1 MTESSAGTE
10 TSAGAALPT
19 GAEQLAVELACNA
32 AAAIA
37 GTAPV
42 GIRTKAH
49 PADLVTDLD
58 TAIET
63 TVRSRLSAGFPDHLV
78 VGEEFGSSG
87 DTAAAFTWYCDPV
100 DGTTN
105 YANDLGWS
113 SFSLCC
119 NDSAGPLL
127 GVVAHPVRR
136 ELVLARRGGGAWRWT
151 LDSEFR
157 PFGSPHRL
165 TVSTSDTLAGTVF
178 TTELRAHQPWPG
190 LYPMMDALAESS
202 CTTRILGSSA
212 LTLLQV
218 ATGRAAA
225 AIISTYSPID
235 NQASILAGLEAGG
248 VCLDETG
255 AATVGPDAGGVLLT
269 TPALAES
276 LLRIWQRSLSC

>member
-1 MTESSAGTE
+1 VTESSAGSE
-10 TSAGAALPT
+10 TASGAALPA
-19 GAEQLAVELACNA
+19 GAEQLAVDLACDA

-42 GIRTKAH
+42 RIRTKAH
-49 PADLVTDLD
+49 PADLVTELD

-63 TVRSRLSAGFPDHLV
+63 TVRSRLSAEFPDHQV

-87 DTAAAFTWYCDPV
+87 DTAAEYTWYCDPV

-119 NDSAGPLL
+119 NDSAGALL

-151 LDSEFR
+151 LDSKFR
-157 PFGSPHRL
+157 PAGEPQRL
-165 TVSTSDTLAGTVF
+165 TVSPTDTLAGTVF

-190 LYPMMDALAESS
+190 LYRMMDALAESS
-202 CTTRILGSSA
+202 CTSRILGSSA

-218 ATGRAAA
+218 ATGRAAGA
-225 AIISTYSPID
+225 VISTYSPID

-255 AATVGPDAGGVLLT
+255 AATIGPAVGGVLLT
-269 TPALAES
+269 TPTLAEPM
-276 LLRIWQRSLSC
+276 LRIWQRSLAG